1 MHSIPME
8 QRVKIRST
16 GRLSAKKMLPLRE
29 MLESS
34 QTLYDYDRQR
44 ARPYGEL
51 KFSAVDMMIIC
62 LFMEIKK
69 LTFEGLTEALDG
81 RGGQV
86 VLKNLGMPKG
96 KNGRF
101 QRPSNAWISTFRNHD
116 YMYFRHEL
124 DRELRDTV
132 LPKGRKNHVLLT
144 CDSTPAEAS
153 RYSKWAQ
160 YNVHYE
166 VRMCKVHIIMA
177 DGVPLVWDVTNG
189 NASDNP
195 EFRKLLKRLD
205 GARMTDS
212 YMLTDGGYDSFESY
226 ADVYSSTGLVM
237 SSNNGVNAVFHEEA
251 TWNKLL
257 RLYNGMSKE
266 TDFKPSKYVSKD
278 YILKFL
284 MRHGHRERVGWF
296 LRNLDMR
303 RGKEIHREHA
313 RRRHVCETVHRA
325 MKRWLNFDVR
335 GLWRKYAGRRL
346 MLKMVFCTML
356 CMFFQPYDI

>member
-1 MHSIPME
+1 
-8 QRVKIRST
+8 
-16 GRLSAKKMLPLRE
+16 
-29 MLESS
+29 
-34 QTLYDYDRQR
+34 
-44 ARPYGEL
+44 
-51 KFSAVDMMIIC
+51 
-62 LFMEIKK
+62 MEIKK

-96 KNGRF
+96 KNGRL

-189 NASDNP
+189 NAGDNP
-195 EFRKLLKRLD
+195 EFRKLLKRFSRRKSVFTAGFPKYVIKRSLSD
-205 GARMTDS
+205 RVVRERDS
-212 YMLTDGGYDSFESY
+212 EANAASF
-226 ADVYSSTGLVM
+226 
-237 SSNNGVNAVFHEEA
+237 
-251 TWNKLL
+251 
-257 RLYNGMSKE
+257 SKE
-266 TDFKPSKYVSKD
+266 ASQRQ
-278 YILKFL
+278 FL
-284 MRHGHRERVGWF
+284 
-296 LRNLDMR
+296 
-303 RGKEIHREHA
+303 
-313 RRRHVCETVHRA
+313 
-325 MKRWLNFDVR
+325 
-335 GLWRKYAGRRL
+335 
-346 MLKMVFCTML
+346 
-356 CMFFQPYDI
+356 

>member
-1 MHSIPME
+1 ME

-144 CDSTPAEAS
+144 CDSTPAEA
-153 RYSKWAQ
+153 RG
-160 YNVHYE
+160 
-166 VRMCKVHIIMA
+166 I
-177 DGVPLVWDVTNG
+177 PNG
-189 NASDNP
+189 LSTTSTTRFACARSISSWQTA
-195 EFRKLLKRLD
+195 FLL
-205 GARMTDS
+205 S
-212 YMLTDGGYDSFESY
+212 
-226 ADVYSSTGLVM
+226 
-237 SSNNGVNAVFHEEA
+237 
-251 TWNKLL
+251 
-257 RLYNGMSKE
+257 GMSRTE
-266 TDFKPSKYVSKD
+266 TPATIRSS
-278 YILKFL
+278 
-284 MRHGHRERVGWF
+284 GS
-296 LRNLDMR
+296 
-303 RGKEIHREHA
+303 
-313 RRRHVCETVHRA
+313 C
-325 MKRWLNFDVR
+325 
-335 GLWRKYAGRRL
+335 
-346 MLKMVFCTML
+346 
-356 CMFFQPYDI
+356 